1 VEIGWCLREEKTL
14 LKKIWGCNWYIFFL
28 KDHTVVWL
36 QWSKNTFVLG
46 EGTRGKGI
54 DVCART
60 NRQCNVVSWFWA
72 GKMFMWQQIK
82 FKALGQYGHAVL
94 AVLYLNSPATSPGS
108 LPLYIPFP
116 RVFNVLI
123 HIFCIGLVLL
133 VMMWLMK
140 RLVHEQRW
148 FCLAGTWHQVVNKNN
163 YEHHKKCWSNTLT
176 GDFFSFL
183 SLTFPFLMS
192 GEKDICRWNNGDGW
206 YMPHLHQSMFKR
218 LRGMGGM
225 GEGMFD
231 YCVRMFMTGTIAGY
245 VELSLD
251 LNLLLK
257 LCFVLI
263 PSSTLV
269 FPWIMNAW
277 LNFIST
283 DLSRGTT
290 ILTPPKNRWG
300 VVNLPFPFFFP
311 LKIVS
316 AFQMR
321 SEIYGKLITVL
332 DEAVHAQLGVNCDEC
347 IARTVLAHRMVG

>member
-1 VEIGWCLREEKTL
+1 M
-14 LKKIWGCNWYIFFL
+14 
-28 KDHTVVWL
+28 WL

-148 FCLAGTWHQVVNKNN
+148 FCLAGTHDIKWLTKTIMSII
-163 YEHHKKCWSNTLT
+163 KSADLTL
-176 GDFFSFL
+176 
-183 SLTFPFLMS
+183 
-192 GEKDICRWNNGDGW
+192 
-206 YMPHLHQSMFKR
+206 
-218 LRGMGGM
+218 
-225 GEGMFD
+225 
-231 YCVRMFMTGTIAGY
+231 
-245 VELSLD
+245 
-251 LNLLLK
+251 
-257 LCFVLI
+257 
-263 PSSTLV
+263 
-269 FPWIMNAW
+269 
-277 LNFIST
+277 
-283 DLSRGTT
+283 
-290 ILTPPKNRWG
+290 
-300 VVNLPFPFFFP
+300 
-311 LKIVS
+311 
-316 AFQMR
+316 
-321 SEIYGKLITVL
+321 
-332 DEAVHAQLGVNCDEC
+332 
-347 IARTVLAHRMVG
+347 